1 MKNLLL
7 LVFLFSSINAF
18 SQGELNDYKYI
29 IVPKKFDGFKKENQY
44 KTSTLIKYLFT
55 QNGFNTI
62 YDDALPDELNGNR
75 CLGLLVFLDDQ
86 SSMFTTKTSLVLKD
100 CASKEIFTT
109 LQGRSKEKNYNE
121 AYNEGL
127 TKAFESIKA
136 LDYAYAP
143 NSGQSEPLTV
153 SFKNDVKN
161 VEKTEVKK
169 PKNKKDSVVIEQE
182 ATPEKQLYK
191 SKEPVVS
198 KIIKAEP
205 VIEEMAKPSKN
216 DSSIL
221 YAQEI
226 QNGFQ
231 LVDSTPKIRIRIYKS
246 SMPDYYLAQSDN
258 QNGLVY
264 KKDGKWYFEYYAGDV
279 FQIEE
284 LNIKF

>member
-1 MKNLLL
+1 MKNLFLPI
-7 LVFLFSSINAF
+7 FLFSCINAF

-29 IVPKKFDGFKKENQY
+29 IVPKKFDKFKKENQY

-75 CLGLLVFLDDQ
+75 CLGLLVSLDDQ
-86 SSMFTTKTSLVLKD
+86 SSMFTTKTSIVLKD
-100 CASKEIFTT
+100 CSSKDIFVT

-121 AYNEGL
+121 AYNEVL
-127 TKAFESIKA
+127 TEAFEAIKA

-143 NSGQSEPLTV
+143 NGGQSGPLIV
-153 SFKNDVKN
+153 SFKNDVKD
-161 VEKTEVKK
+161 VQKTEVKK
-169 PKNKKDSVVIEQE
+169 PKNKKEDAVVTQE
-182 ATPEKQLYK
+182 ATPEKQVYK
-191 SKEPVVS
+191 SKEPVTS
-198 KIIKAEP
+198 QIKKGEP
-205 VIEEMAKPSKN
+205 SSEEMTKPAKN
-216 DSSIL
+216 DWNIL

-231 LVDSTPKIRIRIYKS
+231 LVDSTPKIRIRLFKS
-246 SMPDYYLAQSDN
+246 STPNYYLAQSGN

-264 KKDGKWYFEYYAGDV
+264 KKDGKWYFEYYVGDD

-284 LNIKF
+284 LIIKF

>member
-7 LVFLFSSINAF
+7 PILLFSCINAF

-62 YDDALPDELNGNR
+62 YDDALPAELNGNR

-100 CASKEIFTT
+100 CASKEIFIT

-121 AYNEGL
+121 AYNEVL
-127 TKAFESIKA
+127 TDAFESIKA
-136 LDYAYAP
+136 LDYEYVAQ
-143 NSGQSEPLTV
+143 NNQTQPLTI

-161 VEKTEVKK
+161 VEKQEVKK
-169 PKNKKDSVVIEQE
+169 SKNKKDNLVIKQE
-182 ATPEKQLYK
+182 ATPEKQLYE
-191 SKEPVVS
+191 SKEPVTS
-198 KIIKAEP
+198 RIRKAELGP
-205 VIEEMAKPSKN
+205 EEKAKPLKN
-216 DSSIL
+216 NSNIL
-221 YAQEI
+221 YAQKI
-226 QNGFQ
+226 PNGYQ

-246 SMPDYYLAQSDN
+246 SMPNYYLAQSDN
-258 QNGLVY
+258 KNGLVY
-264 KKDGKWYFEYYAGDV
+264 NKDGKWYFEYYAGDV

>member
-1 MKNLLL
+1 MKKLLL
-7 LVFLFSSINAF
+7 PIFLFGCINAF

-29 IVPKKFDGFKKENQY
+29 IVPKKFDKFKKENQY
-44 KTSTLIKYLFT
+44 KTSTVIKYLFT
-55 QNGFNTI
+55 QNGFNAI

-109 LQGRSKEKNYNE
+109 LQGRSREKNYNE
-121 AYNEGL
+121 AYNDVL
-127 TKAFESIKA
+127 TEAFESIKA
-136 LDYAYAP
+136 LDYVYSP
-143 NSGQSEPLTV
+143 NSGANEPLTV

-161 VEKTEVKK
+161 VEKQDVKK
-169 PKNKKDSVVIEQE
+169 SKNKKDSVVIEQE

-198 KIIKAEP
+198 KIMKLEP
-205 VIEEMAKPSKN
+205 ISEETNKPSIN
-216 DSSIL
+216 DTSIL

-226 QNGFQ
+226 PNGYQ
-231 LVDSTPKIRIRIYKS
+231 LVDSTPKIRIRMYKS
-246 SMPDYYLAQSDN
+246 STPNYYLGQSDN

-264 KKDGKWYFEYYAGDV
+264 KQEGKWYFEYYVGDD

-284 LNIKF
+284 LIIKF